1 MTLPAGSLTQLMQ
14 QGGPVTEHLLD
25 LNGLK
30 CPLPVLKTKKALSRL
45 PPGAEL
51 TVLTTDPMAEIDIPH
66 FCQEHGHILLAHE
79 KTESGNKFQIRNGS
93 KA

>member
-1 MTLPAGSLTQLMQ
+1 MPD
-14 QGGPVTEHLLD
+14 HLLD

-30 CPLPVLKTKKALSRL
+30 CPLPVLKTKKALSKL
-45 PPGAEL
+45 ESGAEL

-66 FCQEHGHILLAHE
+66 FCQEHGHELLARL
-79 KTESGNKFQIRNGS
+79 KTETGHSFQIRKGS